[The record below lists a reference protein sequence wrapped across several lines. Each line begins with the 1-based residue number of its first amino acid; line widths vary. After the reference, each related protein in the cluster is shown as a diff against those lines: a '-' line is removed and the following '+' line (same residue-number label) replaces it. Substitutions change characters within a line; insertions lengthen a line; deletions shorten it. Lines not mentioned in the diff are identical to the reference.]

1 MFVSNTKI
9 LNILI
14 LLNISILGVAYF
26 IEYILKIP
34 PCTMCIYQRIPYYLA
49 VTTILLSLFKIL
61 NLKKLI
67 IILLLLTVTNL
78 GLSFYHMGIEQGF
91 FKELSTCAN
100 NLKSNDIGN
109 LLNELKKQK
118 IVSCKDISFTIFGFS
133 LATINFAI
141 NLGLMLLYSLILK
154 NEK

>member
-49 VTTILLSLFKIL
+49 VTTSLLSLFKIL

>member
-9 LNILI
+9 LNIII

-49 VTTILLSLFKIL
+49 VTTSLLSLFKIL

>member
-9 LNILI
+9 LNILL

-49 VTTILLSLFKIL
+49 LTAGLLSLFKIL

-67 IILLLLTVTNL
+67 IILLILTVTNL

-100 NLKSNDIGN
+100 NLKSNDIDN

-133 LATINFAI
+133 LATINFAL

>member
-1 MFVSNTKI
+1 MFATDTKI

-14 LLNISILGVAYF
+14 LLNIGILGVAYF

-34 PCTMCIYQRIPYYLA
+34 PCSMCIYQRIPYYLA
-49 VTTILLSLFKIL
+49 VTAILLSLFKIL
-61 NLKKLI
+61 NFKKLI
-67 IILLLLTVTNL
+67 IVLLLLTVTNL
-78 GLSFYHMGIEQGF
+78 GLSFYHIGIEQGF
-91 FKELSTCAN
+91 FEELSTCAN
-100 NLKSNDIGN
+100 NLKSNDINN